1 MGLADFDRIDIV
13 ARDPA
18 GLERW
23 VTVAG
28 SGWPEA
34 DEARPIALFLIKMAK
49 LWQFAAHHDKPV
61 RMELVCIDE
70 PPICVLEIATR
81 EGIETRVGIDEPKPA
96 QGRATA
102 FPNGPDG
109 WPDVGALQQAN
120 ARALAE
126 RSGLPLP
133 PSLDALDELDAL
145 LAERR
150 ADAGVEAD
158 EESDDAFDGELV
170 VLAGAY
176 AGEAMLAAVGGRWAY
191 DPGPAGHEPK
201 VYDGDSPE
209 GRASEARPP
218 RSGGELVMNP
228 IHLVIGARTI
238 NVLGKVAKFLRAGAG
253 DSVASL
259 ARVVV
264 QMVREDT
271 NDAH

>member
-1 MGLADFDRIDIV
+1 MGLAEFDRIDLV
-13 ARDPA
+13 ASDA
-18 GLERW
+18 DGFERW
-23 VTVAG
+23 ITVAG
-28 SGWPEA
+28 MGWAAA
-34 DEARPIALFLIKMAK
+34 DDARTIALFLIKMAK
-49 LWQFAAHHDKPV
+49 LWQFAARQDKPV
-61 RMELVCIDE
+61 RMELVCVDE
-70 PPICVLEIATR
+70 PPICVLDIATR
-81 EGIETRVGIDEPKPA
+81 EGIETRLGIGEPKPA
-96 QGRATA
+96 SGRPTA

-109 WPDVGALQQAN
+109 WPDVAALQQAN

-150 ADAGVEAD
+150 ADAGVDED
-158 EESDDAFDGELV
+158 EESDDAFDGALV

-176 AGEAMLAAVGGRWAY
+176 AGEAMLAALGGRWTY
-191 DPGPAGHEPK
+191 DP
-201 VYDGDSPE
+201 
-209 GRASEARPP
+209 ASQ
-218 RSGGELVMNP
+218 LFMNP
-228 IHLVIGARTI
+228 IHLVIGDRTI

-259 ARVVV
+259 AGVVV